1 MCVVAGGLLRRFVQ
15 RIGRRP
21 HEPAA
26 RPARGA
32 RPLGEHD
39 PFEVRYEPDLDG
51 DADPGEV
58 VWGWVPFE
66 EDPTQGKDR
75 PLAVIGRRN
84 GRLVAVPLTSKR
96 DERDPQVEVGTGAWD
111 RERRP
116 SYARVDRVLDIAP
129 GDVRREG
136 SILPKDR
143 FDDVVD
149 AVRAR
154 YRVVG

>member
-1 MCVVAGGLLRRFVQ
+1 MVLVAGGRLRRFVQ
-15 RIGRRP
+15 RIGGRGGSTTVARAG
-21 HEPAA
+21 AA
-26 RPARGA
+26 RRIG
-32 RPLGEHD
+32 GHES
-39 PFEVRYEPDLDG
+39 FEIRYEPDLDG

-75 PLAVIGRRN
+75 PLAVIGRRG
-84 GRLVAVPLTSKR
+84 GRLVAVPLTSRR
-96 DERDPQVEVGTGAWD
+96 DDRDPQVAVGTGAWD

-116 SYARVDRVLDIAP
+116 SYARVDRVLDIGP

-143 FDDVVD
+143 FDDVVG